1 MIIKQY
7 QVVEINHTTGK
18 ETVLKRVPSKRT
30 AESVMLR
37 RKNANYTA
45 GRKDREIA
53 IRPVDVEI

>member
-7 QVVEINHTTGK
+7 QVVEINRTTGK

-30 AESVMLR
+30 AESVRLR

-45 GRKDREIA
+45 GRKNREVV
-53 IRPVDVEI
+53 IRPVDVEV